1 MINIAMRLKMVHKYP
16 NDGHDAYPVSP
27 QSGLLYYFD
36 SSAVG
41 HAAVAFA
48 LIQSK
53 VVVPTAAAPETSV
66 PSVVVVE
73 SAKNLKRRVPLVA
86 VGSSN

>member
-1 MINIAMRLKMVHKYP
+1 M
-16 NDGHDAYPVSP
+16 
-27 QSGLLYYFD
+27 YYLA

-41 HAAVAFA
+41 QDAVAFA

-66 PSVVVVE
+66 PSVVVVVV